1 MTAWADGSSL
11 CLKKRKEKQPF
22 SRRFPSVFWKL
33 KEKRVFQRARRT
45 PRGTGTSDR
54 LWLTAGS
61 TAAVERKSEKP
72 GINHGTSIK
81 PERRVLTAQ
90 GGPSLGVWLGKWWSF
105 WGSYYID
112 WLDLL
117 KTFLHT
123 IKSSRSQ
130 LCLLAVHL
138 LTSVFLPF
146 VFSSRR
152 IVAQIFVRSIA
163 AENAATS

>member
-1 MTAWADGSSL
+1 MVLRCA
-11 CLKKRKEKQPF
+11 LKKRKEKQPF

-45 PRGTGTSDR
+45 PRGTGSSDR

-81 PERRVLTAQ
+81 QERRVLLAQ

-123 IKSSRSQ
+123 IKSSSSQ
-130 LCLLAVHL
+130 LCLLAVCSL
-138 LTSVFLPF
+138 LDFCFFSICFLQ
-146 VFSSRR
+146 SSDCCSNFCPIYCCRKHCH
-152 IVAQIFVRSIA
+152 
-163 AENAATS
+163 